1 MSSINVSEIA
11 PFLAFV
17 LIMMFAEKIT
27 VYLIFIAMCSVTYVV
42 RQQLTA
48 ELDAHM
54 ERLTA
59 DLTSRDATIVVE
71 EQRMLTMI
79 NTVIETINEITTNY
93 ESFRDQLDQ
102 ITETG
107 SVASLISEQFAGPSV
122 SMSNFSQRSS
132 GSSLGSSSSS
142 SQLSFSNI
150 TSTTRNHFKILF
162 DKIMIDNNYS
172 LDDMCNMVSV
182 EIHSLGMEK
191 IGKKTIK
198 NFYYNN
204 GDFRGSTL
212 NKIDAWIDSKNN
224 FNLAN
229 NTE

>member
-1 MSSINVSEIA
+1 
-11 PFLAFV
+11 
-17 LIMMFAEKIT
+17 
-27 VYLIFIAMCSVTYVV
+27 MCSVTYVI
-42 RQQLTA
+42 RQQLIAKLNT
-48 ELDAHM
+48 HM
-54 ERLTA
+54 KRLTVY
-59 DLTSRDATIVVE
+59 LTSQDATIVIKK
-71 EQRMLTMI
+71 QKILTMI

-93 ESFRDQLDQ
+93 ESLHDQLNQ
-102 ITETG
+102 ITEMS
-107 SVASLISEQFAGPSV
+107 SVASLISEQFADPSI
-122 SMSNFSQRSS
+122 STFNFSQRSS
-132 GSSLGSSSSS
+132 GSSLGSSNDT

-172 LDDMCNMVSV
+172 LDDMCNMMSV
-182 EIHSLGMEK
+182 EIHSLGMGK
-191 IGKKTIK
+191 IGKETIK

-212 NKIDAWIDSKNN
+212 NKIGAWIDSKNN